1 MQRNAVQA
9 TTTLLFTSTKNR
21 EIFHYQQGQNK
32 QQHAPDIHQNI
43 TQLKRLA
50 TKAILIH
57 FKTLFTQSLKSWK
70 QKVLYLSTKNKIT

>member
-1 MQRNAVQA
+1 MQCNAVQA

-21 EIFHYQQGQNK
+21 EIFHYQQGKNK
-32 QQHAPDIHQNI
+32 QQHAPGIHQNI

-57 FKTLFTQSLKSWK
+57 FKTLFTQITQIMETKSVVFVDK
-70 QKVLYLSTKNKIT
+70 K

>member
-1 MQRNAVQA
+1 MQCNAVQA

-57 FKTLFTQSLKSWK
+57 FKTLFTQITQIMETKS
-70 QKVLYLSTKNKIT
+70 VLFVDKK

>member
-1 MQRNAVQA
+1 MQCNAVQA

-57 FKTLFTQSLKSWK
+57 FKTLFTQITQIMDTKSVVFVDK
-70 QKVLYLSTKNKIT
+70 K

>member
-1 MQRNAVQA
+1 MQCNAVQA

-57 FKTLFTQSLKSWK
+57 FKTLFTQITQIMETKSVVFVDK
-70 QKVLYLSTKNKIT
+70 K

>member
-1 MQRNAVQA
+1 MQCNAVQA
-9 TTTLLFTSTKNR
+9 TTTLLFTSTKNH
-21 EIFHYQQGQNK
+21 EIFHYQQGQN
-32 QQHAPDIHQNI
+32 QQQNAPDIPQNI

>member
-1 MQRNAVQA
+1 MQCNAVQA

-57 FKTLFTQSLKSWK
+57 FKTLFTQITQIMETKS
-70 QKVLYLSTKNKIT
+70 VLFVNEK